1 MEKSTDEKATNPGE
15 KCMDGKPTKPS
26 EKCMDEKPN
35 KDITVD
41 YDMMETETGAGDYK
55 WHQQLSHDLEGN
67 LKKKKKVGKE
77 NQ

>member
-1 MEKSTDEKATNPGE
+1 
-15 KCMDGKPTKPS
+15 
-26 EKCMDEKPN
+26 MDEKPIM
-35 KDITVD
+35 DITVD

-55 WHQQLSHDLEGN
+55 WCQQISHYLEGN